1 MMGLRYKSV
10 NFGAENS
17 PVSPNRCVLPSYASL
32 SVRTLSG
39 CRALNSECMGVP
51 PPRASFERV
60 CLGEAFSVMPTLS
73 NLHRMIIRVS
83 LVACMSV
90 TIYFGVVNM
99 IPMIRTLFTNVQP
112 LVGCALR
119 LLAEQRGQLHIY
131 K

>member
-1 MMGLRYKSV
+1 
-10 NFGAENS
+10 
-17 PVSPNRCVLPSYASL
+17 
-32 SVRTLSG
+32 
-39 CRALNSECMGVP
+39 MGVP
-51 PPRASFERV
+51 PPRPSFERV

-73 NLHRMIIRVS
+73 NHRMIIRVS

-99 IPMIRTLFTNVQP
+99 IPMIRTLFTKVQP